1 MSFDEV
7 GLRRNGSSV
16 IQTMLG
22 RLAEEE
28 VREEERE
35 IPLGRNTVG
44 TVPVRNCVLTDGL
57 ITEGVTRQQRHQDC
71 EDVCALF
78 VVLVIGGS
86 HQRKAMDG
94 WRDRTNFAG
103 SRMSERCRAAKIVN
117 STRDGNVVR
126 LSLAPGLFR
135 SMGGAT

>member
-16 IQTMLG
+16 IQTMLK

-44 TVPVRNCVLTDGL
+44 TVPVETAKPLTKA
-57 ITEGVTRQQRHQDC
+57 
-71 EDVCALF
+71 ALY
-78 VVLVIGGS
+78 
-86 HQRKAMDG
+86 
-94 WRDRTNFAG
+94 
-103 SRMSERCRAAKIVN
+103 
-117 STRDGNVVR
+117 
-126 LSLAPGLFR
+126 
-135 SMGGAT
+135 